1 MISGQWGP
9 AAATGSTVTAIS
21 DDVTQICA
29 EVQASRCA
37 HDKGSIHL
45 QQSPQSPDNAAD
57 TYSPLISPS
66 PNDDSVLLVSH
77 SMSGQEKMPQQGSQN
92 QILHIWNQC
101 LIRSSSH
108 LLRSKLDQGATSVSS
123 APSRHPPHIGIE
135 SNKLVPSL
143 PEHASFSFAPRKW
156 KRSSS
161 TSPTFSGIPQRKKF
175 VRFSFCA
182 GDDCTGSEATP
193 NAVEH
198 RAQFHH
204 QHHLQGELFRR
215 HPGSLN
221 NRGLQLD
228 LLVRAEGDVT
238 L

>member
-101 LIRSSSH
+101 LIRPSSH
-108 LLRSKLDQGATSVSS
+108 LLRSKPDQGATSVSS

-161 TSPTFSGIPQRKKF
+161 TSPAFSGIHRERSLSVSPSALEMIVLDRRPRQTQWSTDP
-175 VRFSFCA
+175 SFITSTTSKESYFA
-182 GDDCTGSEATP
+182 VTP
-193 NAVEH
+193 AASTIVVSN
-198 RAQFHH
+198 
-204 QHHLQGELFRR
+204 
-215 HPGSLN
+215 
-221 NRGLQLD
+221 
-228 LLVRAEGDVT
+228 
-238 L
+238 

>member
-1 MISGQWGP
+1 MISGQCGP

-21 DDVTQICA
+21 DDVTQTCA

-101 LIRSSSH
+101 LG
-108 LLRSKLDQGATSVSS
+108 SKPDQGATSVSS

-161 TSPTFSGIPQRKKF
+161 TSPTFSGIPQKEVCPF
-175 VRFSFCA
+175 
-182 GDDCTGSEATP
+182 
-193 NAVEH
+193 
-198 RAQFHH
+198 
-204 QHHLQGELFRR
+204 
-215 HPGSLN
+215 
-221 NRGLQLD
+221 
-228 LLVRAEGDVT
+228 LLLRWR
-238 L
+238 